1 MGAESAT
8 RLAVVGAG
16 WAGIAAAVE
25 ASTRGAQVTLY
36 EMAHQAGG
44 RARSRLEADGWRDNG
59 QHILIGAYTDT
70 LALMRRV
77 GADAERLLW
86 RGPLALRYPDGS
98 GLQLPPGAALSA
110 FARGVWAQRGWSRRE
125 RLALLAAAG
134 SWLASGFEAGV
145 DESTSVARLCAGL
158 PPRLRDELV
167 DPLCVA
173 ALNTPAEAASAR
185 VFLRVLR
192 DALFSGRGSADL
204 LLPRAPL
211 HELLPRPALH
221 WLARRG
227 AGLRLG
233 QRVQTLAAAGGGRWQ
248 VDGEAFDAVVLA
260 CPPGEAAR
268 LVQALAPDWAAGAA
282 TLRHEP
288 IVTAWLRDPQLR
300 LPQPMLALRS
310 GPAAPAQFLFDLGAL
325 GQAPG
330 EFSAV
335 LSGAA
340 EALRPGLPA
349 LGATVLAQLRQALP
363 GAFAGPD
370 HQVLLQLVAE
380 RRATFA
386 CTPGL
391 RRPAAAIA
399 PGLWAAGDHVAGPYP
414 ATLEGAVRSG
424 LAAARALVPQRP
436 DSRT

>member
-1 MGAESAT
+1 M
-8 RLAVVGAG
+8 VGAG

-25 ASTRGAQVTLY
+25 ACSRGARVTLF
-36 EMAHQAGG
+36 ETAHQAGG
-44 RARSRLEADGWRDNG
+44 RARSRLQPDGWRDNG
-59 QHILIGAYTDT
+59 QHILIGAYAAT
-70 LALMRRV
+70 LGLMRRV
-77 GADAERLLW
+77 GADPERLLW

-98 GLQLPPGAALSA
+98 GLQLPAGDPLTA
-110 FARGVWAQRGWSRRE
+110 FARGVWAQHGWSRRE

-134 SWLASGFEAGV
+134 RWLAGGFEAGV
-145 DESTSVARLCAGL
+145 DEHDSVARLCAGL
-158 PPRLRDELV
+158 PQRLRDELI

-173 ALNTPAEAASAR
+173 ALNTPAASASAR

-227 AGLRLG
+227 AELRLG
-233 QRVQTLAAAGGGRWQ
+233 QRVQSLDTAEGGRWQ

-268 LVQALAPDWAAGAA
+268 LVQTLAPLWADGAA
-282 TLRHEP
+282 ALRHEP
-288 IVTAWLRDPQLR
+288 IVTAWLRDDGLR

-310 GPAAPAQFLFDLGAL
+310 SDQAPAQFLFDLGAL
-325 GQAPG
+325 GAAPG
-330 EFSAV
+330 EFTAV
-335 LSGAA
+335 VSGAQH
-340 EALRPGLPA
+340 ALAHGLSA
-349 LGATVLAQLRQALP
+349 LGATLLAQLRQALP

-370 HQVLLQLVAE
+370 EQVLLQLVAE

-391 RRPAAAIA
+391 RRPSAAIA

-424 LAAARALVPQRP
+424 LAAAQALVAGSAR
-436 DSRT
+436 DART